1 MKQIEVQQKVLKRH
15 EDIAQRLRSRFDK
28 AGLLAI
34 NIMGSP
40 GAGKTALLETTAGK
54 LAAAYRTLVLEGD
67 LQTDYDAQR
76 VRAVGLNALQI
87 NTNQACHLDA
97 LMVEQALADN
107 KINLDDLE
115 LLVIE
120 NVGNL
125 VCPAGFPL
133 GEHLRVVLCSVP
145 EGFDKPA
152 KYPRMFYKANCV
164 LLNKIDLL
172 DVLDFDKDAFWS
184 FVKQVA
190 PKAARFELS
199 CKTGQGSDDWLDWLN
214 RHKRNTSQTEDS

>member
-15 EDIAQRLRSRFDK
+15 EEVAQRLRSRFDK
-28 AGLLAI
+28 AGLLAV

-40 GAGKTALLETTAGK
+40 GAGKTALLEVTASK
-54 LAAAYRTLVLEGD
+54 LAAAGRTMVLEGD
-67 LQTDYDAQR
+67 LQTDHDAQR
-76 VRAVGLNALQI
+76 VRAVGLEAFQI

-97 LMVEQALADN
+97 LMVERALDDN
-107 KINLDDLE
+107 KIKLDDFD

-133 GEHLRVVLCSVP
+133 GEHYRVVVSSTP

-152 KYPRMFYKANCV
+152 KYPRMFYKADCV

-172 DVLDFDKDAFWS
+172 GVLDFDKDAFWQ
-184 FVKQVA
+184 FVAKVT
-190 PKAARFELS
+190 PNAARFEIS
-199 CKTGQGSDDWLDWLN
+199 CKTASGTDAWLDWLN
-214 RHKRNTSQTEDS
+214 ERKGNTVENG

>member
-15 EDIAQRLRSRFDK
+15 EEVAQRLRLRFDK
-28 AGLLAI
+28 ADLLAI

-40 GAGKTALLETTAGK
+40 GAGKTALLEVTASK
-54 LAAAYRTLVLEGD
+54 LAAAGRTLVLEGD
-67 LQTDYDAQR
+67 LRTDHDAQR
-76 VRAVGLNALQI
+76 VRAAGLEAFQI

-97 LMVEQALADN
+97 LMVERALADN
-107 KINLDDLE
+107 NIDLDDFD
-115 LLVIE
+115 LLLIE

-133 GEHLRVVLCSVP
+133 GEHCRIVLCSVP

-152 KYPRMFYKANCV
+152 KYPRMFYKADCV

-172 DVLDFDKDAFWS
+172 DVLDFDKDAFWN

-190 PKAARFELS
+190 PKAARFEIS
-199 CKTGQGSDDWLDWLN
+199 CKTAKGTDAWLDWLS
-214 RHKRNTSQTEDS
+214 KL

>member
-28 AGLLAI
+28 AGLLTI

-40 GAGKTALLETTAGK
+40 GAGKTALLEATAGK
-54 LAAAYRTLVLEGD
+54 LSAAYRTLVLEGD
-67 LQTDYDAQR
+67 LQTDHDAQR
-76 VRAVGLNALQI
+76 VRAVGLEALQI

-97 LMVEQALADN
+97 LMVERALDDN
-107 KINLDDLE
+107 KIKLDDFD

-133 GEHLRVVLCSVP
+133 GEHCRVVLCSLP

-152 KYPRMFYKANCV
+152 KYPRMFYKADCV

-172 DVLDFDKDAFWS
+172 DVLDFDKDAFWQ
-184 FVKQVA
+184 FVGRVA
-190 PKAARFELS
+190 PKAARFEIS
-199 CKTGQGSDDWLDWLN
+199 CKTAQGTDAWLDWLDERKGN
-214 RHKRNTSQTEDS
+214 ATRTEG